1 MRTQLSW
8 SDKAPEKD
16 GVKGVCYDVAF
27 KPDGSELVTGIGS
40 RVLVYETTAGDL
52 LHSLRGHKDAV
63 YCVAYSYDSKRFAS
77 GGADKTVI
85 IWTSKAEG
93 VVKYNHNDSVQ
104 VLAYNPLSQQLASG
118 TASDFG
124 LWSPELKH
132 VAKHKVSSKVVSMAW
147 TSDGQFLALGLY
159 DGQISIRSRV
169 GEETV
174 TIQRNAP
181 VWTLSWSPDKGQSDV
196 LSVGC
201 WDGTLSHYSLSGEPV
216 GTERQL
222 GFDPCC
228 VSYLPS
234 GDFICIGGTDCKA
247 TLCTSD
253 GTMLSTLATRGGWVW
268 CVSGHPKKN
277 FVAVGSEDGSIA
289 VYQLLFSTVHGLY
302 HDRYAFREHMTDVV
316 IQHLTTEQKVRI
328 QCNDYVKKLAVYKD
342 CLAVQLPKRI
352 TVYQLKAGADA
363 SDMQYKPVN
372 VIEQELECN
381 LLVVTAHHL
390 MLCQDRKLQLYSFEG
405 VKTREWVMD
414 SIIRYIKVVGG
425 PAGREGLLLGLK
437 DGQVVTIFVDNPFPI
452 PVVKHHT
459 SIRCLDLSSSRGKL
473 AVVDD
478 NNTVQV
484 YSMQTKALLSQDKN
498 ANSVA
503 WNTEFEDMLCFS
515 GGGKLSTK
523 TASFPL
529 HQQKMQGF
537 VVGFKGSQVFCL
549 HYNSMQALEVPQSAS
564 MQGYLA
570 AEDWANAYKA
580 ACLGVPDAQWSALGH
595 AALQAL
601 QLEVASKAFERI
613 KDTGYLRL
621 LHQVEQAR
629 KAGQPAAIL
638 MADVLAYQGRY
649 QEAARA
655 YAQAGAVHRAMDMF
669 SDLRQFAE
677 AQAWAEG
684 WERTKDSEVVSV
696 QSAGRLPRQVG
707 PVSQSLVQRQAEW
720 NEETKDFQAAAEMYL
735 QAKKFDKAVAIMG
748 RNEWWDKLNLVVGQ
762 LQGQEPAEKTALAM
776 CAAFFRRAGQ
786 TQFAKEAYVK
796 VQDHQALAELAVEAE
811 NWEEARQLATD
822 HPDLAE
828 TVCLPWAEWLIARGS
843 FQDARLAYRQA
854 GRWQE
859 SERILQQLVDNAVAQ
874 HQYSL
879 AASLH
884 HQLAM
889 EAVNEALPT
898 SGAGADDDRLAR
910 HAQLYQQAE
919 LYYAYDMMYKST
931 TCPFRTVFATT
942 LFNAACFLLVRLPQE
957 GSRKLP
963 GISRAVVLHV
973 CAQQAQQVQAFKL
986 ARWAHTQLQ
995 TLRLPPSWQDSIDL
1009 AGVQL
1014 RGSPFTDAEEVL
1026 PTCYRCGSSNPLV
1039 NAQGDICNTCGNGVV
1054 RSFLTFE
1061 PLPLLQFQV
1070 ASHISD
1076 DQAAALLEEDPEPHL
1091 SQGGAGATLEGGADV
1106 LQIEDSGDALDIDLG
1121 DPFQAQML
1129 DISQPIVADEAMLK
1143 LLKQQDVIIRLGT
1156 PGAQRCQYFKVMDPS
1171 IPICLAP
1178 CGHFYEEDEYEMHVL
1193 EHGSAPFCSCQS
1205 KAQQ

>member
-1 MRTQLSW
+1 MGWREDDLSGL
-8 SDKAPEKD
+8 PPLLPRP
-16 GVKGVCYDVAF
+16 
-27 KPDGSELVTGIGS
+27 PDGSELVTGIGS

-63 YCVAYSYDSKRFAS
+63 YCVAYSHDSKRFAS

-132 VAKHKVSSKVVSMAW
+132 VAKHKVSSKVVSLAW
-147 TSDGQFLALGLY
+147 TIDGQFLALGLY

-169 GEETV
+169 GEETI

-181 VWTLSWSPDKGQSDV
+181 VWTLSWSPDKYIPPQVYNLFGRDQSDV

-216 GTERQL
+216 GAERQL

-228 VSYLPS
+228 VSYMPS
-234 GDFICIGGTDCKA
+234 GEFICIGGTDCKA

-289 VYQLLFSTVHGLY
+289 V
-302 HDRYAFREHMTDVV
+302 EHMTDVV

-363 SDMQYKPVN
+363 TDMRYKPVN

-390 MLCQDRKLQLYSFEG
+390 TLCQ
-405 VKTREWVMD
+405 
-414 SIIRYIKVVGG
+414 
-425 PAGREGLLLGLK
+425 
-437 DGQVVTIFVDNPFPI
+437 DGQVVTIYVDNPFPM

-484 YSMQTKALLSQDKN
+484 YSMQSKALLSQDKN

-570 AEDWANAYKA
+570 AQDWQNAYKA
-580 ACLGVPDAQWSALGH
+580 ACLGVPDVQWSALGH

-601 QLEVASKAFERI
+601 QLEVASKAFGRI
-613 KDTGYLRL
+613 ADTRYLRL

-649 QEAARA
+649 QEAAHA

-677 AQAWAEG
+677 AKAWAEE
-684 WERTKDSEVVSV
+684 WERTKDSEMVSIP
-696 QSAGRLPRQVG
+696 SAGRSPGQAG

-720 NEETKDFQAAAEMYL
+720 NEEMKDFQAAADMYL

-748 RNEWWDKLNLVVGQ
+748 RNHWWDKLNQVVGQ

-796 VQDHQALAELAVEAE
+796 LQDHQALAELAVEAE
-811 NWEEARQLATD
+811 RWEEACQLATD
-822 HPDLAE
+822 HPDLAQ
-828 TVCLPWAEWLIARGS
+828 TVCLPWAEWLVARGS
-843 FQDARLAYRQA
+843 FQEARLAYRQA

-859 SERILQQLVDNAVAQ
+859 SERILQQLIDNAVTQ

-889 EAVNEALPT
+889 EAVDEAPST
-898 SGAGADDDRLAR
+898 SGADADDDRLAR
-910 HAQLYQQAE
+910 HAQLHQQAE

-942 LFNAACFLLVRLPQE
+942 LFNAACFLLMHLPQE
-957 GSRKLP
+957 GTRKLP

-1009 AGVQL
+1009 AAVQL

-1039 NAQGDICNTCGNGVV
+1039 NAQGDRCNTCGNGVV

-1076 DQAAALLEEDPEPHL
+1076 DQAAALLEQDPEPHT
-1091 SQGGAGATLEGGADV
+1091 SQGGLGATPEGGADV
-1106 LQIEDSGDALDIDLG
+1106 LQIEDSGDALDIDLD

-1143 LLKQQDVIIRLGT
+1143 LLKQQEVIIRPGKQ
-1156 PGAQRCQYFKVMDPS
+1156 GAQRCQYFKVMDPS
-1171 IPICLAP
+1171 TPICLAP

-1193 EHGSAPFCSCQS
+1193 EHGSAPFCSS
-1205 KAQQ
+1205 

>member
-16 GVKGVCYDVAF
+16 GVKGVCYDIAF

-63 YCVAYSYDSKRFAS
+63 YCVAYSHDSKRFAS

-132 VAKHKVSSKVVSMAW
+132 VAKHKVSSKVVSLAW
-147 TSDGQFLALGLY
+147 TIDGQFLALGLY

-169 GEETV
+169 GEETI

-181 VWTLSWSPDKGQSDV
+181 VWTLSWSPDKDQSDV

-216 GTERQL
+216 GAERQL

-228 VSYLPS
+228 VSYMPS
-234 GDFICIGGTDCKA
+234 GEFICIGGTDCKA

-316 IQHLTTEQKVRI
+316 IQHLTTEQK
-328 QCNDYVKKLAVYKD
+328 
-342 CLAVQLPKRI
+342 
-352 TVYQLKAGADA
+352 
-363 SDMQYKPVN
+363 
-372 VIEQELECN
+372 QELECN

-390 MLCQDRKLQLYSFEG
+390 TLCQDRKLQLYSFEG

-437 DGQVVTIFVDNPFPI
+437 DGQVVTIYVDNPFPM

-484 YSMQTKALLSQDKN
+484 YSMQSKALLSQDKN

-570 AEDWANAYKA
+570 AQDWQNAYKA
-580 ACLGVPDAQWSALGH
+580 ACLGVPDVQWSALGH

-601 QLEVASKAFERI
+601 QLEVASKAFGRI
-613 KDTGYLRL
+613 ADTRYLRL

-649 QEAARA
+649 QEAAHA

-677 AQAWAEG
+677 AKAWAEE
-684 WERTKDSEVVSV
+684 WERTKDSEMVSIP
-696 QSAGRLPRQVG
+696 SAGRSPGQAG

-720 NEETKDFQAAAEMYL
+720 NEEMKDFQAAADMYL

-748 RNEWWDKLNLVVGQ
+748 RNHWWDKLNQVVGQ

-796 VQDHQALAELAVEAE
+796 LQDHQALAELAVEAE
-811 NWEEARQLATD
+811 RWEEACQLATD
-822 HPDLAE
+822 HPDLAQ
-828 TVCLPWAEWLIARGS
+828 TVCLPWAEWLVARGS
-843 FQDARLAYRQA
+843 FQEARLAYRQA

-859 SERILQQLVDNAVAQ
+859 SERILQQLIDNAVTQ

-889 EAVNEALPT
+889 EAVDEAPST
-898 SGAGADDDRLAR
+898 SGADADDDRLAR
-910 HAQLYQQAE
+910 HAQLHQQAE

-942 LFNAACFLLVRLPQE
+942 LFNAACFLLMHLPQE
-957 GSRKLP
+957 GTRKLP

-1009 AGVQL
+1009 AAVQL

-1039 NAQGDICNTCGNGVV
+1039 NAQGDRCNTCGNGVV

-1076 DQAAALLEEDPEPHL
+1076 DQAAALLEQDPEPHT
-1091 SQGGAGATLEGGADV
+1091 SQGGLGATPEGGADV
-1106 LQIEDSGDALDIDLG
+1106 LQIEDSGDALDIDLD

-1143 LLKQQDVIIRLGT
+1143 LLKQQEVIIRPGKQ
-1156 PGAQRCQYFKVMDPS
+1156 GAQRCQYFKVMDPS
-1171 IPICLAP
+1171 TPICLAP

-1193 EHGSAPFCSCQS
+1193 EHGSAPFCSS
-1205 KAQQ
+1205 